1 MHLKV
6 RKGDELGNLSVRLGD
21 KAKGQTCQICEDK
34 YMLVL
39 ASEVIISKSDRGHSY
54 QKYLDDWSVLMTV
67 SRRVIKKPRRMTEA
81 PE

>member
-21 KAKGQTCQICEDK
+21 KAKGQTPQICEDK

-39 ASEVIISKSDRGHSY
+39 ASELIKWMSDRSHSL
-54 QKYLDDWSVLMTV
+54 QIYLDDLLELKTV
-67 SRRVIKKPRRMTEA
+67 TRRVIKKPRRMTEA
-81 PE
+81 TE